1 MSLIL
6 AIEPDRRRAAQLTGM
21 ARAHLRAELLVAA
34 TASQAVDGLDGRVP
48 DILLTAP
55 LLPSQ
60 EEAAIAEYLRQ
71 LGSAAAHV
79 QTLTIPLLANGS
91 GEDDRPVLSAFL
103 RDRVRRTETE
113 GCDPSVFAEQI
124 TEYLREARERR
135 EVPPPIAFS
144 VVQSDVTP
152 PVAAPQVRA
161 SKSTKQVMAK
171 LLAAAAEEK
180 ADDFLEFVVETP
192 VERPD
197 QASVDP
203 ARSRREAAPEPIA
216 TYRPEPA
223 TATESQED
231 DTPEMR
237 SEWMSG
243 SAAQSPSPA
252 LMPEDS
258 PLPLSVIEAPVAPA
272 AHRERVIATLAPAGP
287 QMPAVNV
294 AVAVSVN
301 VGSAV
306 NMVTPRRSKRP
317 RKAQAVQDEW
327 GFFDPNQC
335 GFPALIAK
343 LDEIAGR
350 EESDT

>member
-34 TASQAVDGLDGRVP
+34 TASQAVDGLNGRVP

-60 EEAAIAEYLRQ
+60 EEAAIAEYVRQ

-135 EVPPPIAFS
+135 EVPPPIAP
-144 VVQSDVTP
+144 VVQSEVTP
-152 PVAAPQVRA
+152 PPVQPAKA
-161 SKSTKQVMAK
+161 KKGVMAHL
-171 LLAAAAEEK
+171 LLAAAAEERV
-180 ADDFLEFVVETP
+180 DDFLEYVVETP
-192 VERPD
+192 V
-197 QASVDP
+197 QN
-203 ARSRREAAPEPIA
+203 PESQ
-216 TYRPEPA
+216 EPA
-223 TATESQED
+223 TVAESRQD
-231 DTPEMR
+231 DGPEVQ
-237 SEWMSG
+237 SEWLSDRP
-243 SAAQSPSPA
+243 AQSPSPV

-258 PLPLSVIEAPVAPA
+258 RLTLSVIEAPAVAV
-272 AHRERVIATLAPAGP
+272 AHVQQVIAAPAPAGP
-287 QMPAVNV
+287 QLPAVNV
-294 AVAVSVN
+294 AVGASVN

-306 NMVTPRRSKRP
+306 NMVTPRRPKRP
-317 RKAQAVQDEW
+317 LKAQPLKDEW

>member
-34 TASQAVDGLDGRVP
+34 TASQAVDRLDGRVP

-79 QTLTIPLLANGS
+79 QTLTIPLLANSS
-91 GEDDRPVLSAFL
+91 GDDRPVLSAFR

-135 EVPPPIAFS
+135 EVPPPIAP
-144 VVQSDVTP
+144 VVQSEVTP
-152 PVAAPQVRA
+152 PPVQPAKA
-161 SKSTKQVMAK
+161 KNGVMAHL
-171 LLAAAAEEK
+171 LLAAAAEERV
-180 ADDFLEFVVETP
+180 DDFLEFVVETP
-192 VERPD
+192 ERPD
-197 QASVDP
+197 QASVNP
-203 ARSRREAAPEPIA
+203 APSRREAAEPEPIA
-216 TYRPEPA
+216 TYRRESP
-223 TATESQED
+223 TAAESRED
-231 DTPEMR
+231 
-237 SEWMSG
+237 G
-243 SAAQSPSPA
+243 PSPA

-258 PLPLSVIEAPVAPA
+258 PLAHAVIEAPVAPV
-272 AHRERVIATLAPAGP
+272 AHREQVIATPATAGS
-287 QMPAVNV
+287 QVPAVNV

-317 RKAQAVQDEW
+317 RKAQPVQDGW

-343 LDEIAGR
+343 LDEIAR
-350 EESDT
+350 LDESDN

>member
-60 EEAAIAEYLRQ
+60 EEAAIADYLRQ

-135 EVPPPIAFS
+135 EVPPPIAP
-144 VVQSDVTP
+144 VVQSEVTP
-152 PVAAPQVRA
+152 PPVQPAKA
-161 SKSTKQVMAK
+161 KKGVMAQL
-171 LLAAAAEEK
+171 LLAAAAEERV
-180 ADDFLEFVVETP
+180 DDFLEFVVETP
-192 VERPD
+192 ERPD
-197 QASVDP
+197 QASVNP
-203 ARSRREAAPEPIA
+203 APSRREAAEPELIA
-216 TYRPEPA
+216 TYRREPA
-223 TATESQED
+223 TAAESQED
-231 DTPEMR
+231 DAPEMQ

-243 SAAQSPSPA
+243 TAAQIRVRIDAGDPRVGRASRTSGAGRRHSGPRRASDA
-252 LMPEDS
+252 GGQCRGGRLGQRCGRRQHGD
-258 PLPLSVIEAPVAPA
+258 A
-272 AHRERVIATLAPAGP
+272 AAVDTSAQGAAGP
-287 QMPAVNV
+287 
-294 AVAVSVN
+294 
-301 VGSAV
+301 G
-306 NMVTPRRSKRP
+306 
-317 RKAQAVQDEW
+317 
-327 GFFDPNQC
+327 
-335 GFPALIAK
+335 
-343 LDEIAGR
+343 
-350 EESDT
+350 

>member
-60 EEAAIAEYLRQ
+60 EEAAIADYLRQ

-91 GEDDRPVLSAFL
+91 GEDDRPVLSAFR
-103 RDRVRRTETE
+103 RDKVRRTETE

-135 EVPPPIAFS
+135 EVPPPIAP
-144 VVQSDVTP
+144 VVQSQVTP
-152 PVAAPQVRA
+152 PPVPPAKA
-161 SKSTKQVMAK
+161 KKGVMAQL

-180 ADDFLEFVVETP
+180 PDEFLEFVVETP
-192 VERPD
+192 VER
-197 QASVDP
+197 
-203 ARSRREAAPEPIA
+203 AAEPELIA
-216 TYRPEPA
+216 TYRREPA
-223 TATESQED
+223 TAAESQD
-231 DTPEMR
+231 DDAPEMQ

-243 SAAQSPSPA
+243 TAAQSPSPA
-252 LMPEDS
+252 LIPEDP
-258 PLPLSVIEAPVAPA
+258 PLGFGVIEAPVVF
-272 AHRERVIATLAPAGP
+272 REEVIATPPPAGRTP
-287 QMPAVNV
+287 MPAVNI
-294 AVAVSVN
+294 AVAVSVKA
-301 VGSAV
+301 GGAV
-306 NMVTPRRSKRP
+306 NMVTPRRSTRP
-317 RKAQAVQDEW
+317 RKAPPVKDEW

-343 LDEIAGR
+343 LDEIAGLD
-350 EESDT
+350 ESDN

>member
-21 ARAHLRAELLVAA
+21 ARAHLRAELLVAP

-60 EEAAIAEYLRQ
+60 EEAAIADYLRQ

-135 EVPPPIAFS
+135 EVPPPISS
-144 VVQSDVTP
+144 VVQSEVTP
-152 PVAAPQVRA
+152 PPVLPAKAQ
-161 SKSTKQVMAK
+161 KGVMARL

-180 ADDFLEFVVETP
+180 PDEFLEFVVETP
-192 VERPD
+192 ERPD
-197 QASVDP
+197 QASVNAAP
-203 ARSRREAAPEPIA
+203 SRREAAEPEPNA
-216 TYRPEPA
+216 PYRREPP
-223 TATESQED
+223 TAAESQED
-231 DTPEMR
+231 DAPGMQ

-243 SAAQSPSPA
+243 AAAQSPSPA

-258 PLPLSVIEAPVAPA
+258 PLSLAVIDAPVAPV
-272 AHRERVIATLAPAGP
+272 AHREQVISTPAPTRP
-287 QMPAVNV
+287 EMPAVNV

-301 VGSAV
+301 AGGAV
-306 NMVTPRRSKRP
+306 NMVTPRRSTRP
-317 RKAQAVQDEW
+317 RKAQPVKDEW
-327 GFFDPNQC
+327 VFFDPNQC

-343 LDEIAGR
+343 LDEIAGLD
-350 EESDT
+350 ETDN

>member
-60 EEAAIAEYLRQ
+60 EEAAIADYLRQ

-135 EVPPPIAFS
+135 EVPPPIAL
-144 VVQSDVTP
+144 VVQSEVTP
-152 PVAAPQVRA
+152 PPVQPAKA
-161 SKSTKQVMAK
+161 KKGVMARL

-180 ADDFLEFVVETP
+180 PDEFLEFVVETP
-192 VERPD
+192 ERPD
-197 QASVDP
+197 QASVNP
-203 ARSRREAAPEPIA
+203 ARSRREAAEPEPIA
-216 TYRPEPA
+216 IYRREPP
-223 TATESQED
+223 TAAESQED
-231 DTPEMR
+231 DAPEMQ
-237 SEWMSG
+237 SEWTSG
-243 SAAQSPSPA
+243 TAAQSPSPA
-252 LMPEDS
+252 LISEDS
-258 PLPLSVIEAPVAPA
+258 PLSLAVNDAPIAPVA
-272 AHRERVIATLAPAGP
+272 HVQQVIAPP
-287 QMPAVNV
+287 
-294 AVAVSVN
+294 
-301 VGSAV
+301 V
-306 NMVTPRRSKRP
+306 NMVTPRRPKRR
-317 RKAQAVQDEW
+317 RKAEPVRDEW

-335 GFPALIAK
+335 GFSALIAR

-350 EESDT
+350 DESDN

>member
-60 EEAAIAEYLRQ
+60 EEAAIADYLRQ

-135 EVPPPIAFS
+135 EVPPPIAPA
-144 VVQSDVTP
+144 VQSEVTP
-152 PVAAPQVRA
+152 PPVQPAKA
-161 SKSTKQVMAK
+161 KKGVMAQL
-171 LLAAAAEEK
+171 LLAAAAEERV
-180 ADDFLEFVVETP
+180 DDFLEFVVETP
-192 VERPD
+192 VQNLE
-197 QASVDP
+197 SH
-203 ARSRREAAPEPIA
+203 
-216 TYRPEPA
+216 EPA
-223 TATESQED
+223 TVAESQED
-231 DTPEMR
+231 DAPEMQ

-243 SAAQSPSPA
+243 TAAQNPSPA
-252 LMPEDS
+252 LM
-258 PLPLSVIEAPVAPA
+258 
-272 AHRERVIATLAPAGP
+272 R
-287 QMPAVNV
+287 
-294 AVAVSVN
+294 
-301 VGSAV
+301 
-306 NMVTPRRSKRP
+306 
-317 RKAQAVQDEW
+317 
-327 GFFDPNQC
+327 
-335 GFPALIAK
+335 
-343 LDEIAGR
+343 
-350 EESDT
+350 